1 MCFLSKEKYYFYAE
15 MNVVESEALDLLEFN
30 KIKKLT
36 ADFCHSQAAKIRA
49 REISIINDVIDLK
62 TQLHRVAELKD
73 LTVQNAF
80 FPDIQFE
87 DFKKEAYLLALEGS
101 MLVEE
106 QFLVLKQAVE
116 ISNSVIRF
124 LKGKKALHPNLF
136 QLVEFLEDNKNI
148 PNEIEAII
156 DFDVTVKNSA
166 SKDLQKIRKDISDK
180 RKESDA
186 KFYRYVSEL
195 RKLGYL
201 RDNEES
207 FFNGRRTLSVLV
219 EYKSEVNGF
228 VHGKSETG
236 KTIFIEPGA
245 TIAINNDVAELEVDE
260 RREVNRILRELT
272 DKLRPY
278 SEQLKQFYELL
289 VELDFLKAKAKLA
302 HLINACL
309 PSISEQSELK
319 LNKAIHPLLFLQN
332 KELRKPTIPL
342 SIHLNSV
349 NHLVVISGPNAGGKS
364 ITLKTV
370 GLLQVML
377 QSGLLVPVSEGSVMS
392 FFKHILID
400 IGDTQSIEHELSTYS
415 ARLKKMIETLDV
427 VNDNTF
433 VLMDEFGSGTD
444 PELGGAM
451 AEVVLEELVKSK
463 TLGIITTHYSN
474 VKLLA
479 TKLTGVMNGSMLFDL
494 ETLQPKYI
502 LTVGE
507 PGSSYT
513 FEVAERVGFPKHL
526 IQRAKQ
532 KIATD
537 KVDLNKLLAEV
548 QQQKTKLNEAL
559 ERAEHQEFMKKI
571 SKEKYDTL
579 FNNWRDKVER
589 DRDRKI
595 ELARLADFG
604 QKYLKLMED
613 WNKNEDRK
621 LVIKRFIDGITA
633 ETKKRKEL
641 EKQKKLDSFA
651 EKKVARIKPLLKVG
665 SKVKVLNGTEVGI
678 VESINNEKVN
688 ITFGILKMTVNIHN
702 LELARD

>member
-1 MCFLSKEKYYFYAE
+1 MKVIEK
-15 MNVVESEALDLLEFN
+15 EALGLLEFD
-30 KIKKLT
+30 KIKKYV
-36 ADFCHSQAAKIRA
+36 ADFCHSIAAKERSKQI
-49 REISIINDVIDLK
+49 EPYSNNEELFIELN
-62 TQLHRVAELKD
+62 RVSELKE
-73 LTVQNAF
+73 LTGTNSF
-80 FPDIQFE
+80 FPTIEFDE
-87 DFKKEAYLLALEGS
+87 FKKEASLLGLEGS
-101 MLVEE
+101 MLDEE
-106 QFLVLKQAVE
+106 QFLLVKQSVELSNTLIRYLK
-116 ISNSVIRF
+116 S
-124 LKGKKALHPNLF
+124 KKLTHPYLY
-136 QLVEFLEDNKNI
+136 QLVENLDDNKQIINDI
-148 PNEIEAII
+148 DLII
-156 DFDVTVKNSA
+156 DFDATVKNSA
-166 SKDLQKIRKDISDK
+166 SKELQKIRKDIAEK
-180 RKESDA
+180 RRESDA
-186 KFYRYVSEL
+186 KFYRYVNEL

-201 RDNEES
+201 RENEES

-272 DKLRPY
+272 DCLRPFTSQIKLY
-278 SEQLKQFYELL
+278 YELL
-289 VELDFLKAKAKLA
+289 VEVDFLKGKARFA
-302 HLINACL
+302 HYVKANL
-309 PSISEQSELK
+309 PTIASSAELK
-319 LNKAIHPLLFLQN
+319 LIKAYHPILFLQN
-332 KELRKPTIPL
+332 RDQFKPTVPL
-342 SIHLNSV
+342 NIQLDKD
-349 NHLVVISGPNAGGKS
+349 NHLIVISGPNAGGKS

-377 QSGLLVPVSEGSVMS
+377 QSGMLIPAAEGSVMS
-392 FFKHILID
+392 FFEHILID

-415 ARLKKMIETLDV
+415 ARLKKMISTLDK
-427 VNDNTF
+427 VNDKTL

-463 TLGIITTHYSN
+463 TLGVITTHYSN
-474 VKLLA
+474 VKVLA
-479 TKLTGVMNGSMLFDL
+479 TKLKGVTNGSMLFDL
-494 ETLQPKYI
+494 ETLEPKYT

-513 FEVAERVGFPKHL
+513 FEVAERVGFPKEL
-526 IQRAKQ
+526 IQRAKS
-532 KIATD
+532 KIDTD

-559 ERAEHQEFMKKI
+559 DKVEHQEFMKKMA
-571 SKEKYDTL
+571 KEKYDTL

-604 QKYLKLMED
+604 MKYLRLMDD

-621 LVIKRFIDGITA
+621 QVIKRFIDGITA

-665 SKVKVLNGTEVGI
+665 SKVKILNGTEVGI
-678 VESINNEKVN
+678 VESIKEDKVI

-702 LELARD
+702 LELVRD

>member
-1 MCFLSKEKYYFYAE
+1 MKLIET
-15 MNVVESEALDLLEFN
+15 EALELLEFD
-30 KIKKLT
+30 KIRKFVT
-36 ADFCHSQAAKIRA
+36 DFCYSHAAKQRA
-49 REISIINDVIDLK
+49 KEIEIIPQHEELVTELN
-62 TQLHRVAELKD
+62 RVSELKE
-73 LTVQNAF
+73 LTGTNSF
-80 FPDIQFE
+80 FPTIEFD
-87 DFKKEAYLLALEGS
+87 DFKKEASLLSLEGS
-101 MLVEE
+101 MLDEE
-106 QFLVLKQAVE
+106 QFLLLKQSVE
-116 ISNSVIRF
+116 LSNTVIRY
-124 LKGKKALHPNLF
+124 LKSKRLTNPHLF
-136 QLVEFLEDNKNI
+136 QLAETLEDNKQI
-148 PNEIEAII
+148 ITEIDAII
-156 DFDVTVKNSA
+156 DFDATVKNSA
-166 SKDLQKIRKDISDK
+166 SKDLQKIRKDITEK
-180 RKESDA
+180 RRESDA
-186 KFYRYVSEL
+186 KFYRYVNEL

-201 RDNEES
+201 RENEES

-236 KTIFIEPGA
+236 KTIFIEPGT

-260 RREVNRILRELT
+260 RREIHRILRELT
-272 DKLRPY
+272 DSLRLY
-278 SEQLKQFYELL
+278 AEQLKQYYELL
-289 VELDFLKAKAKLA
+289 VEVDFLKAKARLA
-302 HLINACL
+302 HYIKASL
-309 PSISEQSELK
+309 PSISETSELK
-319 LNKAIHPLLFLQN
+319 LNKAFHPILFLQN
-332 KELRKPTIPL
+332 RDQFKTTVPL
-342 SIHLNSV
+342 SIHLNPE
-349 NHLVVISGPNAGGKS
+349 NHLIVISGPNAGGKS

-377 QSGLLVPVSEGSVMS
+377 QSGLLVPVAEGSVMS
-392 FFKHILID
+392 FFEHILID

-415 ARLKKMIETLDV
+415 ARLKKMISTLETVSPKSL
-427 VNDNTF
+427 

-463 TLGIITTHYSN
+463 TLGVITTHYSN
-474 VKLLA
+474 VKVLA
-479 TKLTGVMNGSMLFDL
+479 SKLPGVTNGSMLFDL
-494 ETLQPKYI
+494 DTLEPKYT

-526 IQRAKQ
+526 INRAKER
-532 KIATD
+532 IDTD
-537 KVDLNKLLAEV
+537 KIDLNKLLAEV
-548 QQQKTKLNEAL
+548 QQQKTKLNEAM
-559 ERAEHQEFMKKI
+559 ERVEHEEFMKKI
-571 SKEKYDTL
+571 AKEKYDTL

-604 QKYLKLMED
+604 QKYLRLMED

-621 LVIKRFIDGITA
+621 VVIKRFIDGITA

-665 SKVKVLNGTEVGI
+665 SKVKILNGTEIGI
-678 VESINNEKVN
+678 VESIKEDKVN

-702 LELARD
+702 LELVRD